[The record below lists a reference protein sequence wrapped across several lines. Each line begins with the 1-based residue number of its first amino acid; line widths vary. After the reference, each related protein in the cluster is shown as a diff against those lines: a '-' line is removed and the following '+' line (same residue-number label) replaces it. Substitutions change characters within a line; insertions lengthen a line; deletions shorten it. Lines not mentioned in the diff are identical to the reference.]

1 MCTGPA
7 CLSWA
12 HLLGFVPRKHSSP
25 PLWAVLLFCLL
36 FRVRIYHTFVV
47 SSFSWGLRFEDL
59 CLKMECSWGAW
70 PSHLALL
77 GVFSRLWPQ
86 NALLGHWTST
96 AWFCSCT
103 VQWGFAASCCKKKKK
118 KKFSFACGNSIPGLR
133 FSLLDILILQPPVI
147 SSIPTSCCPG
157 TQILTRSVPL
167 SANLC
172 YGFAVSLAEA
182 AAYFGCFS
190 SFAWK

>member
-1 MCTGPA
+1 MLYWATGHP
-7 CLSWA
+7 
-12 HLLGFVPRKHSSP
+12 LLDF
-25 PLWAVLLFCLL
+25 A
-36 FRVRIYHTFVV
+36 
-47 SSFSWGLRFEDL
+47 
-59 CLKMECSWGAW
+59 
-70 PSHLALL
+70 LALCS
-77 GVFSRLWPQ
+77 G
-86 NALLGHWTST
+86 ALQHH
-96 AWFCSCT
+96 
-103 VQWGFAASCCKKKKK
+103 AAKKKK

-172 YGFAVSLAEA
+172 YGFAVSLAKA